1 MAPNFCNDLFSETI
15 YNATQKFVTSDSV
28 RNWGNFIPRNGH
40 TKDIAYLFSVDNER
54 QYDYI
59 KGLPILPYFI
69 LVFYIMWCISLL
81 TFKFMDAR
89 QVGFLAGR
97 NIVGSDILNKFSK
110 QMRNVRIGFL
120 ISAGLLMASTVVFFI
135 EAQDSL
141 DETITQ
147 YQKGSGGL
155 GSITNETVLALDN
168 LNEIGEESAPL
179 RDELLVILNSQL
191 CVNFTA
197 ADYFKA
203 GNQVVNSLAKL
214 DDFGYEATQEY
225 VDIMKTWIN
234 QKETFDDYVNDLN
247 EYTNYLKF
255 CSFPIIILGLSM
267 SIATILVWKGS
278 SLGWYKSIQSW
289 FVLPIFITVIL
300 VSVILLVGAALIST
314 VNADFCTGGAF
325 KNPAGTIWDIMKEQ
339 RLDIG
344 AKKYQAVL
352 NYSHVRTTD
361 LFCIRF
367 RISPS
372 HFSLILSRY
381 FFRGVH

>member
-1 MAPNFCNDLFSETI
+1 
-15 YNATQKFVTSDSV
+15 
-28 RNWGNFIPRNGH
+28 
-40 TKDIAYLFSVDNER
+40 
-54 QYDYI
+54 
-59 KGLPILPYFI
+59 
-69 LVFYIMWCISLL
+69 
-81 TFKFMDAR
+81 MDTR

-214 DDFGYEATQEY
+214 DDFG
-225 VDIMKTWIN
+225 
-234 QKETFDDYVNDLN
+234 
-247 EYTNYLKF
+247 
-255 CSFPIIILGLSM
+255 
-267 SIATILVWKGS
+267 
-278 SLGWYKSIQSW
+278 
-289 FVLPIFITVIL
+289 
-300 VSVILLVGAALIST
+300 
-314 VNADFCTGGAF
+314 
-325 KNPAGTIWDIMKEQ
+325 
-339 RLDIG
+339 
-344 AKKYQAVL
+344 
-352 NYSHVRTTD
+352 
-361 LFCIRF
+361 
-367 RISPS
+367 
-372 HFSLILSRY
+372 
-381 FFRGVH
+381 